1 MGTSDKRQDG
11 LRVVPIG
18 APEGRI
24 MLQLVGELDL
34 STVSIF
40 VDAMDD
46 VLDGEPVGI
55 ELDLSELTF
64 LDSSGLGAYVTAYR
78 KAQAVG
84 SRLTLGKR
92 SGIVDRV
99 LQLSGVEEALAQE
112 TAERT

>member
-1 MGTSDKRQDG
+1 MGTSDRRNG
-11 LRVVPIG
+11 SLRVVPIG

-24 MLQLVGELDL
+24 VLQLVGELDL

-46 VLDGEPVGI
+46 VLDGEPVDVD
-55 ELDLSELTF
+55 LDLTELTF
-64 LDSSGLGAYVTAYR
+64 LDSSGIGAYVTAYR
-78 KAQAVG
+78 RAQAKG
-84 SRLTLGKR
+84 SRLSLGPR

-99 LQLSGVEEALAQE
+99 LQLSGVEDALADE